1 MSENAYFD
9 QAEQNIKLL
18 IAEKKYKEAYISC
31 KKFLEK
37 FPDESRFIKLKEKI
51 EHDVDEENQTVI
63 EKKLNDIKPLW
74 KQEKYV
80 EILQKLR
87 ELLKISPTNVKIQEL
102 IAQAQESYKKE
113 INKLTED
120 FEKKESEKFEE
131 LMEKDEKRLID
142 EMFLLEKSNP
152 GNHSVLALTKKYRG
166 KLIDKKIH
174 EKEYLIYSDKFDD
187 IANLI
192 SQLKKIDDK
201 NAQINHLE
209 KLIKTRKLGGQVED
223 KNEFIFKAEQYL
235 VTLMKLKKY
244 DKALQV
250 AGEILEI
257 DKSNKNILKI
267 FKKAED
273 GFYKQTRGTV
283 ADIII
288 QNQPQLREE
297 YSKNKDKF
305 IKI

>member
-37 FPDESRFIKLKEKI
+37 FPDESRFIKLKEEI

-63 EKKLNDIKPLW
+63 EKKLNEIKPLW
-74 KQEKYV
+74 KQEKYI
-80 EILQKLR
+80 EILKQLR
-87 ELLKISPTNVKIQEL
+87 ELLKIAPSSKKIQEL
-102 IAQAQESYKKE
+102 MAEAQESYKKE

-120 FEKKESEKFEE
+120 FEKKESERLNE

-152 GNHSVLALTKKYRG
+152 GNKSVLALTKKYRD

-201 NAQINHLE
+201 NAQIDHLE
-209 KLIKTRKLGGQVED
+209 KLIKTRKLGEQVDD
-223 KNEFIFKAEQYL
+223 KNEFVYKGEQYL
-235 VTLMKLKKY
+235 ITLMKLKKY

-250 AGEILEI
+250 ASEIMAV
-257 DKSNKNILKI
+257 DKSNKNIPKI
-267 FKKAED
+267 YEKAEK
-273 GFYKQTRGTV
+273 GFYKQTRKDV
-283 ADIII
+283 INIII
-288 QNQPQLREE
+288 QNQPQLHEE